1 MCLYES
7 HLMVVVVVV
16 VMMVIIIMMIINEFD
31 KLSKNKFGN
40 KNYENVA

>member
-16 VMMVIIIMMIINEFD
+16 VIIIIIINEFD

>member
-1 MCLYES
+1 
-7 HLMVVVVVV
+7 MVVVVVV
-16 VMMVIIIMMIINEFD
+16 VIIMMVMIVIIIIINEFD